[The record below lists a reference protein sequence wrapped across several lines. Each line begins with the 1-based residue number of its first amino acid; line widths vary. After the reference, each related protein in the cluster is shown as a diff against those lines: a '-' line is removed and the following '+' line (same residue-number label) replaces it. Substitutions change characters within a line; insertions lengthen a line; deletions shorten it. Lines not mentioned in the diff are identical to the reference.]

1 MTFAPVSRRTLLQFM
16 AASATLPLLG
26 SAARAQQTGIR
37 AIILSDLHSA
47 YERMGQVLSAVA
59 DEVASAPEATLI
71 LINGDVFE
79 AGNVAASRS
88 AGAVDWRFLEK
99 LAALAPTVLNIGNH
113 EADFDNDLANVVARA
128 EGLGI
133 TVVSN
138 IVDSRSGAPYAPAQT
153 SIALAGQTV
162 TVTGIATAAITTY
175 PAATREMLTIPDPAT
190 WATDDLAALLPSGAV
205 NIVLSHAGVVADR
218 AILPLLPDATLLV
231 GGHDHLRLIHA
242 EGATRYV
249 HTGSWSDM
257 ITVATIT
264 APGAA
269 PELAQRAI
277 ARDAA
282 ADAELAAEIDA
293 VLAEHLT
300 DEERASIGSMPTAM
314 SLGETGRYVAAEIA
328 KAAGADVGF
337 IGHTSFGTGFPA
349 GPVSLYDY
357 NSILRFEGK
366 IVTAEVD
373 AATLAAILAR
383 INQDGDIALADRT
396 GDFLYAAP
404 TDLPEKSTYVI
415 AGNDWSFINQKAYFG
430 REDLA
435 FTAIEGLMLKPMIRE
450 TLTR

>member
-1 MTFAPVSRRTLLQFM
+1 M

-26 SAARAQQTGIR
+26 SAVRAQQPGLR
-37 AIILSDLHSA
+37 AVILSDLHSA
-47 YERMGQVLSAVA
+47 YERMGQVLAAVA
-59 DEVASAPEATLI
+59 EEVAAAPDATII

-79 AGNVAASRS
+79 AGNVAANRS
-88 AGAVDWRFLEK
+88 AGAVDWHFLEK

-113 EADFDNDLANVVARA
+113 EADFDNDLKNVVAQA
-128 EGLGI
+128 EDLGI

-138 IVDSRSGAPYAPAQT
+138 IIDSRTGAAYAPAST
-153 SIALAGQTV
+153 TLELAGQPV
-162 TVTGIATAAITTY
+162 TVTGIATAAINTY
-175 PAATREMLTIPDPAT
+175 PAATREMMTIPDPAE
-190 WATDDLAALLPSGAV
+190 WATENLPGMLQSDAI

-218 AILPLLPDATLLV
+218 AILPLLPDATLLI
-231 GGHDHLRLIHA
+231 GGHDHLRLVHA

-257 ITVATIT
+257 ITVASLPG
-264 APGAA
+264 PGAA
-269 PELAQRAI
+269 PQLTQLAI
-277 ARDAA
+277 ARDATP
-282 ADAELAAEIDA
+282 DAELAAQIEA

-300 DEERASIGSMPTAM
+300 DEERASIGTMETAM
-314 SLGETGRYVAAEIA
+314 SLGETGRYVAEEIA

-373 AATLAAILAR
+373 AATLAAILDR
-383 INQDGDIALADRT
+383 TNQDGDIPLADRT

-404 TDLPEKSTYVI
+404 TGLPEKATYII

-430 REDLA
+430 REDLE
-435 FTAIEGLMLKPMIRE
+435 FTAIDGLMLKPMIRD
-450 TLTR
+450 TLAD